1 VLLLPPSAPLTAAGG
16 SPAAEGLT
24 ADQFAAMWAMT
35 RSANC
40 SAIWCSMPPSRA
52 ESVSSL
58 LKSALMLMPALGD
71 LSCGNDSGS
80 CPKFDAHSAT
90 FDIARGRSLRYNER
104 QKGKRMKRQT
114 IICLLFALI
123 LAALLLSACG
133 SDDGS
138 SQVELVRRVSLVNG
152 FVRVQLPEGWLADE
166 NGETVIFANNQ
177 AGLGL
182 IEGGLQAML
191 DNVVSRPED
200 LPPDTQIG
208 VMIISEVFLGNT
220 DYTVGSLLE
229 DEFTVEGSPFPPGL
243 IREVRLNGRDAALAP
258 IEFVDSPLNGLLAEM
273 DWQGVV
279 VTLIGI
285 WSPDSDDQIG
295 ATYEA
300 ILAQMEI
307 DVGGLT
313 SD

>member
-1 VLLLPPSAPLTAAGG
+1 MKKLAPL
-16 SPAAEGLT
+16 
-24 ADQFAAMWAMT
+24 
-35 RSANC
+35 
-40 SAIWCSMPPSRA
+40 
-52 ESVSSL
+52 
-58 LKSALMLMPALGD
+58 
-71 LSCGNDSGS
+71 
-80 CPKFDAHSAT
+80 
-90 FDIARGRSLRYNER
+90 
-104 QKGKRMKRQT
+104 
-114 IICLLFALI
+114 LI
-123 LAALLLSACG
+123 VILLLSACG

-138 SQVELVRRVSLVNG
+138 SQAELVRRVSLVNG
-152 FVRVQLPEGWLADE
+152 FVRVQLPESWLADE
-166 NGETVIFANNQ
+166 DGETVIFANNQ
-177 AGLGL
+177 AGLDL

-191 DNVVSRPED
+191 ENVVSRPED

-208 VMIISEVFLGNT
+208 VMILSEVFLGNT
-220 DYTVGSLLE
+220 DYTTSSLLQ
-229 DEFTVEGSPFPPGL
+229 DEFTVDGSPFPPGL

-285 WSPDSDDQIG
+285 WSPDSDAAIAQ
-295 ATYEA
+295 TYEA

>member
-1 VLLLPPSAPLTAAGG
+1 
-16 SPAAEGLT
+16 
-24 ADQFAAMWAMT
+24 M
-35 RSANC
+35 
-40 SAIWCSMPPSRA
+40 
-52 ESVSSL
+52 
-58 LKSALMLMPALGD
+58 
-71 LSCGNDSGS
+71 
-80 CPKFDAHSAT
+80 H
-90 FDIARGRSLRYNER
+90 IARLSILRADDLCVTTNVK
-104 QKGKRMKRQT
+104 KGKRMKRQT

-138 SQVELVRRVSLVNG
+138 SQVELTRRVSLVNG

-166 NGETVIFANNQ
+166 DGESVIFANNQ
-177 AGLGL
+177 AGLDL
-182 IEGGLQAML
+182 VDGGL

-220 DYTVGSLLE
+220 DYTVASLLE
-229 DEFTVEGSPFPPGL
+229 DEFSVEGSPFPPGV
-243 IREVRLNGRDAALAP
+243 IREVRLNGRDAAFAQ